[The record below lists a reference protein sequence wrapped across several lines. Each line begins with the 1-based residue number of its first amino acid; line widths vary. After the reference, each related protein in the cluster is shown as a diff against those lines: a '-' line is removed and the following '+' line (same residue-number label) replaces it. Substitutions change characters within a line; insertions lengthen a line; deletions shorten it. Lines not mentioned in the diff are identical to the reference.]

1 MVQWWRL
8 TRNDYGRAVFDFLAD
23 HGLKV
28 ARMYGYVADLDSDPP
43 RDSSLDDPALEL
55 RVVDASAVEA
65 EEHAAF
71 GELLPGERVVVAVDT
86 SACVETEPTGRE
98 TARSF
103 AAGPVVGYLFVSAGQ
118 PVFVHPLETE
128 LRFDGAY
135 VRRVFVE
142 PDARQRGIATALV
155 AESRRVARETFDASE
170 AHALIAPDN
179 RPSQWVFEANGF
191 RRVHEYDYARV
202 GDWTRRRDRPLPASE

>member
-23 HGLKV
+23 RGLKI
-28 ARMYGYVADLDSDPP
+28 ARMYGYTAELDGDPP
-43 RDSSLDDPALEL
+43 REATLEDPALEM
-55 RVVDASAVEA
+55 RVVTADAVDTG
-65 EEHAAF
+65 EHDAF
-71 GELLPGERVVVAVDT
+71 AELLAEERVVAVLDT
-86 SACVETEPTGRE
+86 DAAAGGSAPG
-98 TARSF
+98 RSF
-103 AAGPVVGYLFVSAGQ
+103 SAGPTVGYLFVSADD
-118 PVFVHPLETE
+118 PIFVHPLETE
-128 LRFDGAY
+128 IRFDGAY
-135 VRRVFVE
+135 VRRVFVA
-142 PDARQRGIATALV
+142 PDYRQRGIATALV

-202 GDWTRRRDRPLPASE
+202 AGLTRRDDRSLSAADP

>member
-8 TRNDYGRAVFDFLAD
+8 TRNDYGRAVFDFFAD

-28 ARMYGYVADLDSDPP
+28 ARMYGYVADLDADPP
-43 RDSSLDDPALEL
+43 RDSTLEDSALEL
-55 RVVDASAVEA
+55 RVGDASAVEPD
-65 EEHAAF
+65 EHAAF
-71 GELLPGERVVVAVDT
+71 GELLPEERVVVVVDT
-86 SACVETEPTGRE
+86 DAGAGTEPASRQ

-103 AAGPVVGYLFVSAGQ
+103 SAGPVVGYLFVSAGR
-118 PVFVHPLETE
+118 PIYVHPLETE

-142 PDARQRGIATALV
+142 PTHRQRGIATALV
-155 AESRRVARETFDASE
+155 AESRRVARESFDASE
-170 AHALIAPDN
+170 THALIAPDN

-191 RRVHEYDYARV
+191 RRVHEYDYARI
-202 GDWTRRRDRPLPASE
+202 GGWTRRRERPLSPRE